1 MIKLLP
7 MRHNAV
13 LKWLLAKIDIFIFSI
28 SFFLIVV
35 ST

>member
-13 LKWLLAKIDIFIFSI
+13 LTWLLAKIDIFIFSI
-28 SFFLIVV
+28 SFLIVV